1 MACNIIVSD
10 EKDFIDISLANP
22 PKEIENIEDIGK
34 FKKNYSEQDLELIKE
49 AVLEI
54 IQEKIDNR
62 KDLTKYLYKKR
73 KEQKKQHSYSDLL
86 YGLRLIFNENPN
98 LEEYNLHLKKLFQKN
113 SMRTE
118 SGVTVC
124 ATVMSPNPDGQEFT
138 CKFDCSYCPDQP
150 GQSRSYLKEEPGVLR
165 ANRNN
170 FDPKEQLWDRL
181 TTYFNTGHPTD
192 KLEII
197 ILGGTW
203 SSYPKDYRMNYV
215 KETFYA
221 ANNFENKLHEKD
233 LPEIGSLEDEL
244 KINETCNTRIIGVTI
259 ETRPDQIDPEQLI
272 EFRKLGVTRVQLGV
286 QHTNERVLDR
296 VNRRCKNKHT
306 IKAIKA
312 LKNNCFKVD
321 IHLMPDLPKPFKKY
335 IHKNKKITIDDIDEK
350 VNMVEEDKKMF
361 DKVLSDPDFQ
371 ADQWK
376 IYPCEITPYTKIE
389 KEYKEGLIKPYGE
402 QEGREFNQLHEL
414 LIYVMSK
421 VHPWIRLN
429 RVIRDIPSNYIIGGN
444 KDVSMRQT
452 LQQEMKRRGLE
463 CKCIRARE
471 VKKENIH
478 PDDLELFVREYDAS
492 GGREY
497 FISIETFDQKKILG
511 FLRLRLSRNSGK
523 FPLSQSYNKTL
534 FPELI
539 NTALIRELHVYGQT
553 IEVNNKNEN
562 YTQHKGYGKVLMNR
576 AIDLAYQKGYRK
588 IAVISGEGVKEYY
601 KKKFG
606 FRENNYFLTLNI
618 ERRIIHDKNSFK
630 YKIRKMLYKII
641 MFVYTFMIDPNIS
654 YQELILFSMIKY
666 YLIFMF
672 LITFLFI

>member
-1 MACNIIVSD
+1 
-10 EKDFIDISLANP
+10 
-22 PKEIENIEDIGK
+22 
-34 FKKNYSEQDLELIKE
+34 
-49 AVLEI
+49 
-54 IQEKIDNR
+54 
-62 KDLTKYLYKKR
+62 
-73 KEQKKQHSYSDLL
+73 
-86 YGLRLIFNENPN
+86 
-98 LEEYNLHLKKLFQKN
+98 
-113 SMRTE
+113 MRTE

-221 ANNFENKLHEKD
+221 ANNFENKLYEKD

-244 KINETCNTRIIGVTI
+244 KINETCNTRIIGVTV

-335 IHKNKKITIDDIDEK
+335 IPKNKKITIDDIDEK

-389 KEYKEGLIKPYGE
+389 EEYKEGLIKPYGE

-478 PDDLELFVREYDAS
+478 PDDLELFIREYDAS

-523 FPLSQSYNKTL
+523 FPLSQSYNKTV

-606 FRENNYFLTLNI
+606 FKENNYFLTLNI
-618 ERRIIHDKNSFK
+618 ERRIIHDKNSFI

-654 YQELILFSMIKY
+654 YQELILLSMIKY